1 MDIKNGANSL
11 LKLLK
16 KDKFRNVILFL
27 GIGGIALIYIST
39 WIDFSPKEPEA
50 EQETVSYSAAEY
62 ERQLET
68 GLRQVVAAITGEEN
82 PTVLVTLESTGKT
95 VYAQDEKKSS
105 REGEE
110 QNETIHILL
119 KDSEGAQHAL
129 TVTEIQPKVKGVVV
143 VSEFAGDSVIRE
155 KLIYAMKT
163 ALDISST
170 KVCVIDSG
178 K

>member
-68 GLRQVVAAITGEEN
+68 GLRQVRRLFRRRQIWK
-82 PTVLVTLESTGKT
+82 LR
-95 VYAQDEKKSS
+95 KKKKKNSM
-105 REGEE
+105 R
-110 QNETIHILL
+110 
-119 KDSEGAQHAL
+119 
-129 TVTEIQPKVKGVVV
+129 
-143 VSEFAGDSVIRE
+143 R
-155 KLIYAMKT
+155 
-163 ALDISST
+163 
-170 KVCVIDSG
+170 
-178 K
+178 

>member
-68 GLRQVVAAITGEEN
+68 GLRQVVAAITGEVN
-82 PTVLVTLESTGKT
+82 PTVLVLSL
-95 VYAQDEKKSS
+95 
-105 REGEE
+105 
-110 QNETIHILL
+110 IHI
-119 KDSEGAQHAL
+119 
-129 TVTEIQPKVKGVVV
+129 
-143 VSEFAGDSVIRE
+143 
-155 KLIYAMKT
+155 
-163 ALDISST
+163 
-170 KVCVIDSG
+170 
-178 K
+178 